1 LKGDTGDQGPRGYAG
16 SDGANGKSL
25 EFVWSG
31 YTLGVRQEGTTSY
44 TYSTSLRGATGA
56 KGDKGDKGDTGPAG
70 TTTWSGITGK
80 PSWIGSSKPTY
91 TWPEITSKPSWI
103 GSSKPSYS
111 YSEISGTPSLADV
124 ATSGLYNDLSNK
136 PVIDT
141 ALSSTSTNAVQNKVI
156 YK

>member
-80 PSWIGSSKPTY
+80 PSWIGSSKP
-91 TWPEITSKPSWI
+91 
-103 GSSKPSYS
+103 SYS

-156 YK
+156 YG